1 MNIAKPIPESAD
13 TSRWAAVIGSPVA
26 HSLSPVLHRTA
37 WDYVGCDPRW
47 AYRRI
52 ECDRDGVA
60 SLIQQWDPNCLGLSV
75 TMPCKQVIAPLM
87 DVVDPL
93 AKAVGSINTVV
104 PAGGLLT
111 GLNTDV
117 EGIVEAVRRARTG
130 LEPIR
135 SATILGGRATASS
148 ALAALKSMHVDD
160 VRIVARRFSGP
171 GSVVMAESRLG
182 VTSTHIM
189 WDDTERVIASLDETD
204 VVISTMP
211 AGVCDNIAA
220 RVRPRSEQTL
230 LDVVYAPTIT
240 PLVQAYRDRGA
251 RIAHGLDMLVFQGL
265 AQVRVMT
272 SRTPRVEPV
281 MDAVYRA
288 AEVPR
293 AS

>member
-1 MNIAKPIPESAD
+1 
-13 TSRWAAVIGSPVA
+13 
-26 HSLSPVLHRTA
+26 
-37 WDYVGCDPRW
+37 
-47 AYRRI
+47 
-52 ECDRDGVA
+52 
-60 SLIQQWDPNCLGLSV
+60 
-75 TMPCKQVIAPLM
+75 
-87 DVVDPL
+87 
-93 AKAVGSINTVV
+93 
-104 PAGGLLT
+104 
-111 GLNTDV
+111 
-117 EGIVEAVRRARTG
+117 
-130 LEPIR
+130 
-135 SATILGGRATASS
+135 
-148 ALAALKSMHVDD
+148 
-160 VRIVARRFSGP
+160 
-171 GSVVMAESRLG
+171 MAESRLG

-240 PLVQAYRDRGA
+240 PLVQAYRYRGA